1 VPGSTAG
8 KPFDRIISGD
18 ANPAYVAFHRPRFRF
33 LIETLRPYASRR
45 ETRFLD
51 IGASYLTSLLRTE
64 LEVSVDSLGLEAD
77 RHSGGVRH
85 YRFDLNDAQHRE
97 RWRTEIG
104 PYDVIVFAEVLEH
117 LYTAPE
123 LILSFLKELLTP
135 TGVLVVQTPNAVA
148 LRKRARMLLGLHPFE
163 RIRADRDNPGHFRE
177 YTRSELQG
185 ILEQAGFTIDGV
197 WVKYY
202 FDARYSRHDTG
213 NEPARPIDGA
223 IRNALY
229 RLLPGSFQEGITIVA
244 RKA

>member
-1 VPGSTAG
+1 MPESTAG
-8 KPFDRIISGD
+8 RPLDRIISGD

-45 ETRFLD
+45 ETRLLD
-51 IGASYLTSLLRTE
+51 IGASYLTSLLKTE

-77 RHSGGVRH
+77 RHTDGVRN
-85 YRFDLNDAQHRE
+85 YRFDLNDAQYRE

-123 LILSFLKELLTP
+123 LVLAFLKELLTP
-135 TGVLVVQTPNAVA
+135 TGVLVIQTPNAVA

-163 RIRADRDNPGHFRE
+163 RIRVDRHNPGHF
-177 YTRSELQG
+177 
-185 ILEQAGFTIDGV
+185 DV
-197 WVKYY
+197 
-202 FDARYSRHDTG
+202 RYSRDDTG

-229 RLLPGSFQEGITIVA
+229 RLLPGSFREGITIVA
-244 RKA
+244 HKA